1 VPSPLNVTTIPAP
14 RTPVTDPT
22 TGLLSREWYRFFLNL
37 FVLTGSGSNPTG
49 LEDLQLGPP
58 ALTIDEIIVLINRY
72 SLADLAPP
80 IQLGTISSQNADNVT
95 ITGGTID
102 NTPIGNTTT
111 SSGKFTTLN
120 ATSGIGG
127 GTF

>member
-1 VPSPLNVTTIPAP
+1 MPSPLNITNIPAP
-14 RTPVTDPT
+14 RTPLIDAN
-22 TGLLSREWYRFFLNL
+22 TGLLTREWYRFFLNL
-37 FVLTGSGSNPTG
+37 FTLTGSGTNPTG
-49 LEDLQLGPP
+49 LDDLQIGPP
-58 ALTIDEIIVLINRY
+58 NLTIDEITAIINRQRE
-72 SLADLAPP
+72 ADLAPHV
-80 IQLGTISSQNADNVT
+80 QLGTISSQNADNVA

-120 ATSGIGG
+120 ATGGIGG

>member
-1 VPSPLNVTTIPAP
+1 
-14 RTPVTDPT
+14 
-22 TGLLSREWYRFFLNL
+22 LSREWYRFFLNL
-37 FVLTGSGSNPTG
+37 FVLTGSGSNPTT
-49 LEDLQLGPP
+49 LDDLQLGPP
-58 ALTIDEIIVLINRY
+58 SLTVDELLVIINRQR
-72 SLADLAPP
+72 SADLAPP

-111 SSGKFTTLN
+111 NSGKFTTLN
-120 ATSGIGG
+120 ATGGIGG

>member
-1 VPSPLNVTTIPAP
+1 
-14 RTPVTDPT
+14 
-22 TGLLSREWYRFFLNL
+22 L
-37 FVLTGSGSNPTG
+37 FVLTGSGSNPTT
-49 LEDLQLGPP
+49 LDDLQLGPP
-58 ALTIDEIIVLINRY
+58 NLTIDEILVLINRQRG
-72 SLADLAPP
+72 ADLAPP

-120 ATSGIGG
+120 ATGGIGG

>member
-1 VPSPLNVTTIPAP
+1 LLVVPQPEL
-14 RTPVTDPT
+14 
-22 TGLLSREWYRFFLNL
+22 
-37 FVLTGSGSNPTG
+37 GSI
-49 LEDLQLGPP
+49 
-58 ALTIDEIIVLINRY
+58 A
-72 SLADLAPP
+72 
-80 IQLGTISSQNADNVT
+80 SQNSDNVS

-120 ATSGIGG
+120 ATGGIGG

>member
-1 VPSPLNVTTIPAP
+1 
-14 RTPVTDPT
+14 
-22 TGLLSREWYRFFLNL
+22 LSREWYRFFLNL
-37 FVLTGSGSNPTG
+37 FVLTGSGSNPTT
-49 LEDLQLGPP
+49 LDDLQLGPP